1 MKISCV
7 QGHTAQFRRLITRI
21 TMASL
26 RSQKLAMACLAIICG
41 LLVSFAA
48 VEGKKKSSD
57 PEITTKVRKK
67 LSR

>member
-1 MKISCV
+1 
-7 QGHTAQFRRLITRI
+7 
-21 TMASL
+21 MASL
-26 RSQKLAMACLAIICG
+26 RSQKLALACLAITCV
-41 LLVSFAA
+41 LLVTFAT